1 MRKIGLVT
9 GRMEVARGRNG
20 TRPATGRMAS
30 QEMAL
35 MTRTETGL
43 GAKEEVSP
51 MNLDELSAT
60 FNLSEILDTTVGLFP
75 DFVEIAKGGT
85 FVGGVEF
92 SPYEFY
98 SDQEDRIFD
107 HRKLQKDRMMKNFFE
122 AIEIMSWAV
131 YRVWS
136 RELKLANK
144 EQRERIF
151 PGFS

>member
-1 MRKIGLVT
+1 
-9 GRMEVARGRNG
+9 
-20 TRPATGRMAS
+20 
-30 QEMAL
+30 
-35 MTRTETGL
+35 
-43 GAKEEVSP
+43 

-107 HRKLQKDRMMKNFFE
+107 HWKLQKDRMMKNFFE

-136 RELKLANK
+136 RELKLGIKNNEK
-144 EQRERIF
+144 
-151 PGFS
+151 GFSLDSLDKETIKQLFLDNIDCPEGKELRDLITQRA